1 MKRFRSNKIVWL
13 TAAAVILAGT
23 MSIQGVLA
31 YFTANASAQGGHT
44 ISLGSSTEITE
55 EFTDWTKHIVIT
67 NTGDNDCYVRV
78 KVFSGSQFDLEFSGV
93 SGAWSQGDD
102 GYWYYSDIVPAG
114 GKTSVLDAKII
125 VPEDFEDDFNVVVVQ
140 ECTPV
145 VFDQNG
151 NPQADWTQKIDST
164 SEFNREEAGE

>member
-78 KVFSGSQFDLEFSGV
+78 KVFLSL
-93 SGAWSQGDD
+93 
-102 GYWYYSDIVPAG
+102 IH
-114 GKTSVLDAKII
+114 I
-125 VPEDFEDDFNVVVVQ
+125 
-140 ECTPV
+140 
-145 VFDQNG
+145 
-151 NPQADWTQKIDST
+151 
-164 SEFNREEAGE
+164 